1 MVKKSGI
8 KGAGVGVWTLV
19 DLPECLIFGPITGD
33 KVDPEEDIDRI
44 YSWDVSTTA
53 VYMYTL
59 IKKVFILL
67 LFLKRLLSFEN
78 SLNNTMQ
85 KV

>member
-8 KGAGVGVWTLV
+8 QGAGVGVWTLV

-53 VYMYTL
+53 VCMYTL
-59 IKKVFILL
+59 IKMVFILL
-67 LFLKRLLSFEN
+67 LFEKRLLSFEKSHN
-78 SLNNTMQ
+78 KTMQ
-85 KV
+85 IV